1 MPATKNWKR
10 RKIKLFHQTLW
21 RIAFYQLWNLTFSS
35 FATLFIYKK
44 GRAMSTQW
52 LLIMQ
57 SYLCLWTCLKHHFL
71 MTFTKKIQLRFIND
85 IFFIWTDGENSL
97 KEFLV
102 FCQKYSETKN
112 MKSVIKF
119 EISQSIKT
127 INFLNISITLNQ
139 QILSATVFSKPKDA
153 HINLNPKSCYPEH
166 LIRDIFKRF
175 FFRNAIKWSDV
186 LEKTC
191 NICCKIFKVCMT
203 ILWHCEVKG

>member
-1 MPATKNWKR
+1 
-10 RKIKLFHQTLW
+10 
-21 RIAFYQLWNLTFSS
+21 
-35 FATLFIYKK
+35 
-44 GRAMSTQW
+44 
-52 LLIMQ
+52 
-57 SYLCLWTCLKHHFL
+57 

-127 INFLNISITLNQ
+127 INFLDINTTLNQ

-175 FFRNAIKWSDV
+175 FFRNAIKWSDA

-191 NICCKIFKVCMT
+191 NICCKIFKVSLT
-203 ILWHCEVKG
+203 IL